1 MDRSNQISK
10 EPATCKQE
18 CLMNH
23 LINLFEEFVTKAI
36 VETERALNLEASDIV
51 SIENFML
58 NRDRLLQIINQISNQ
73 IEWET
78 VSDEKKSTLNRY
90 IDYIKKLDEKLLVK
104 LQSVREEIKGDIEK
118 TFKQKENIK
127 GYNLND
133 TK

>member
-1 MDRSNQISK
+1 
-10 EPATCKQE
+10 
-18 CLMNH
+18 MNH

>member
-1 MDRSNQISK
+1 
-10 EPATCKQE
+10 
-18 CLMNH
+18 MNH
-23 LINLFEEFVTKAI
+23 LVNLFEEFVTKAI
-36 VETERALNLEASDIV
+36 IETERAITLDSSDIS

-78 VSDEKKSTLNRY
+78 VNDDTKTNLNRY
-90 IDYIKKLDEKLLVK
+90 IDYIKKLDEQLLVK
-104 LQSVREEIKGDIEK
+104 LQSTREEIKSDIEK